1 MGDWEGPQFFVC
13 AAVNVGGSE
22 TVTAAGGGT
31 AAGTAAGNGAE
42 AL

>member
-1 MGDWEGPQFFVC
+1 MGDWEGAQLFVC
-13 AAVNVGGSE
+13 TGVNVGGSE

-31 AAGTAAGNGAE
+31 TAGNGAE